1 VSATENRREVA
12 PSSARFPGMR
22 VCRRPASCPYAAPEP
37 SLAADLGRWQRALAA
52 ALPGDASLVSAL
64 VGDIAGLALDARA

>member
-1 VSATENRREVA
+1 MSANQERRPTA

-22 VCRRPASCPYAAPEP
+22 VCSRPASCPYAAPEA
-37 SLAADLGRWQRALAA
+37 SLAADLGRWERALSA

-64 VGDIAGLALDARA
+64 VGDIALIARA